1 MSTKCVGCNEER
13 RCDRMSFHLL
23 DKHREAILKESSNEK
38 VLEECIRRN
47 DSYINIAIRSST
59 NDRQH
64 YWVSFGYSSGWKNE
78 PSYKSAREK
87 ALEHRCQHLVV
98 CNELLKELRHLK
110 EKEKKGS
117 ITQEDMLRNGELA
130 KKYSDECEKHFKTK
144 TSLAT
149 ARRMAD
155 KYMDMHDV
163 IKRVFKINND
173 TFDALEMLVDD
184 IYRTYKDDDR
194 RTKEVR
200 NDLLE
205 TISMKDVMDKM
216 EQMKKE
222 AKEEEADEW

>member
-1 MSTKCVGCNEER
+1 
-13 RCDRMSFHLL
+13 
-23 DKHREAILKESSNEK
+23 
-38 VLEECIRRN
+38 
-47 DSYINIAIRSST
+47 
-59 NDRQH
+59 
-64 YWVSFGYSSGWKNE
+64 
-78 PSYKSAREK
+78 
-87 ALEHRCQHLVV
+87 V
-98 CNELLKELRHLK
+98 CNELLKELRQHK

-149 ARRMAD
+149 ARRTNE
-155 KYMDMHDV
+155 KYMDMHDI
-163 IKRVFKINND
+163 IKKVFKINGD
-173 TFDALEMLVDD
+173 TFDALESLVDD

-205 TISMKDVMDKM
+205 TITMKDVMDKM